1 MAVRSGNAPYMKYEG
16 NRMIIPEKMKA
27 AVLVSP
33 NVLAVREVETPKP
46 GPADVLIR
54 VASCAICSSDLSL
67 MAQPWPGQPPY
78 GEFIPGHE
86 YSGIIAAKGETVDEV
101 HVGDRVSVE
110 AHYGCGRCRNCR
122 LGDYT
127 SCLNYGNPE
136 KGHRANGFTTNGG
149 YAQYVVNHVTT
160 VYPIPNSIG
169 FEEASLITNLGCVLY
184 GFETVGG
191 YIVGDRVAVIGPG
204 PLGLIAVEVAKALCA
219 GKVYLIGTRASRL
232 QVGASLGADRLI
244 DVNREDPVQII
255 RKESGGIGADLVIE
269 SSGSAQGLQM
279 AIAMTKRMGKIL
291 LLGFPEEPVAADFAS
306 LARDNKSIYTVRGE
320 GWGNVG
326 RAVSLLASGRV
337 DLKPLVT
344 HSFPLEKI
352 EEGFRTFRE
361 RIGGAVKV
369 VVKPNESFAG
379 TP

>member
-1 MAVRSGNAPYMKYEG
+1 LGITPYSEG
-16 NRMIIPEKMKA
+16 KKMINPGKMKA
-27 AVLVSP
+27 AVLMAP
-33 NVLAVREVETPKP
+33 DVLAVREVKTPKP
-46 GPADVLIR
+46 GPAEVLVR
-54 VASCAICSSDLSL
+54 VASCAICGSDLSL
-67 MAQPWPGQPPY
+67 MAHPWPGQPPF

-86 YSGIIAAKGETVDEV
+86 YSGVIAATGETVEEFR
-101 HVGDRVSVE
+101 VGDRVAVE

-122 LGDYT
+122 RGNYT
-127 SCLNYGNPE
+127 SCLNYGKRE

-149 YAQYVVNHVTT
+149 YAEYVVNHVNT
-160 VYPIPNSIG
+160 VYPIPDSVG

-191 YIVGDRVAVIGPG
+191 FIVGDRVAVIGPG
-204 PLGLIAVEVAKALCA
+204 PLGLISVEVAKALCA

-244 DVNREDPVQII
+244 DVNREDAVQII
-255 RKESGGIGADLVIE
+255 REESGGIGADLVIE

-306 LARDNKSIYTVRGE
+306 LAKDNKSIFTVRGE

-352 EEGFRTFRE
+352 EEGFKTFRE

-369 VVKPNESFAG
+369 VVRPNENIGKSAR
-379 TP
+379 

>member
-1 MAVRSGNAPYMKYEG
+1 
-16 NRMIIPEKMKA
+16 MKA

-33 NVLAVREVETPKP
+33 DVLTVREVETPRP

-54 VASCAICSSDLSL
+54 VASCAICGSDLSL
-67 MAQPWPGQPPY
+67 MAHPWPGQPPY

-86 YSGIIAAKGETVDEV
+86 YAGVIAAKGDTVDELR
-101 HVGDRVSVE
+101 VGDRVSVE

-122 LGDYT
+122 RGNYT
-127 SCLNYGNPE
+127 SCLNYGRRE

-149 YAQYVVNHVTT
+149 YAQYVVNHVNT
-160 VYPIPNSIG
+160 VYPIPDSVG

-191 YIVGDRVAVIGPG
+191 YVVGDRVAVIGPG

-232 QVGASLGADRLI
+232 RVGASLGADRLI

-255 RKESGGIGADLVIE
+255 QEESGGVGADLVIE

-279 AIAMTKRMGKIL
+279 AIAMAKRMGKIL
-291 LLGFPEEPVAADFAS
+291 LLGFPEDPVSADFGS

-352 EEGFRTFRE
+352 EEGFKTFRE

-369 VVKPNESFAG
+369 VVKPNEG
-379 TP
+379 TEHSALRKGRTNKENI

>member
-1 MAVRSGNAPYMKYEG
+1 
-16 NRMIIPEKMKA
+16 MIIPGKMKA

-86 YSGIIAAKGETVDEV
+86 YSGVIAAKGETVDEV

-122 LGDYT
+122 RGDYT
-127 SCLNYGNPE
+127 SCLNYGKPE

-149 YAQYVVNHVTT
+149 YAQYVVNHVNT
-160 VYPIPNSIG
+160 VYPIPDSIG

-204 PLGLIAVEVAKALCA
+204 PLGLISVEVAKALCA
-219 GKVYLIGTRASRL
+219 GRVYLIGTRASRL

-255 RKESGGIGADLVIE
+255 RKESGGIGVDLVIE
-269 SSGSAQGLQM
+269 SSGSPQGLQM

-291 LLGFPEEPVAADFAS
+291 LLGFPEEPVSADFAS

-352 EEGFRTFRE
+352 EEGFKTFRE

-369 VVKPNESFAG
+369 VVKPNEG
-379 TP
+379 I

>member
-1 MAVRSGNAPYMKYEG
+1 
-16 NRMIIPEKMKA
+16 MIIPGKMKA

-67 MAQPWPGQPPY
+67 MAQPWAGQPPY

-86 YSGIIAAKGETVDEV
+86 YSGVVAARGETVDEFR
-101 HVGDRVSVE
+101 VGARVAVE

-122 LGDYT
+122 RGNYT
-127 SCLNYGNPE
+127 SCLNYGKRE

-149 YAQYVVNHVTT
+149 YAEYVVNHVNT
-160 VYPIPNSIG
+160 VYPIPDSVG

-191 YIVGDRVAVIGPG
+191 FIVGDRVAVIGPG
-204 PLGLIAVEVAKALCA
+204 PLGLISVEVAKALCA

-255 RKESGGIGADLVIE
+255 REEWGGIGADLVIE

-291 LLGFPEEPVAADFAS
+291 LLGFPEEPVSADFAS

-352 EEGFRTFRE
+352 EEGFKTFRE

-369 VVKPNESFAG
+369 VVKPNDPLAA

>member
-1 MAVRSGNAPYMKYEG
+1 LGITPYSEG
-16 NRMIIPEKMKA
+16 KKMINPGKMKA
-27 AVLVSP
+27 AVLMAP
-33 NVLAVREVETPKP
+33 DVLAVREVKTPKP
-46 GPADVLIR
+46 GPAEVLVR
-54 VASCAICSSDLSL
+54 VASCAICGSDLSL
-67 MAQPWPGQPPY
+67 MAHPWPGQPPY

-86 YSGIIAAKGETVDEV
+86 YSGVIAALGETVDEFR
-101 HVGDRVSVE
+101 VGDRVAVE

-122 LGDYT
+122 RGNYT
-127 SCLNYGNPE
+127 SCLNYGKRE

-149 YAQYVVNHVTT
+149 YAEYVVNHVNT
-160 VYPIPNSIG
+160 VYPIPDSVG

-191 YIVGDRVAVIGPG
+191 FIVGDRVAVIGPG
-204 PLGLIAVEVAKALCA
+204 PLGLISVEVAKALCA

-244 DVNREDPVQII
+244 DVNREDAVQII
-255 RKESGGIGADLVIE
+255 REESGGIGADLVIE

-306 LARDNKSIYTVRGE
+306 LAKDNKSIFTVRGE

-352 EEGFRTFRE
+352 EEGFKTFRE

-369 VVKPNESFAG
+369 VVRPNENIGKSAR
-379 TP
+379 